1 MIKLTSAIVKE
12 GGNVFGT
19 TSPIAKA
26 DIEPTLEVFVDK
38 LSKLFPAKA
47 STFKQF
53 EKLGSVG
60 KKELSGDIDLAYD
73 VKNFFPDGKT
83 PDLKGWGLD
92 EKKYNELVAS
102 ITKRA
107 KTASPEKIKL
117 RAIIALIGD
126 KINDAYTDIEVDIKG
141 SGSGALFCSI
151 QQYDTEKN
159 PLPKY
164 VQTDVNIGNLDWLT
178 FSYYSNTYAGN
189 VKGLH
194 RTQLMLSLFANKDYT
209 FGHGTG
215 VVDKAT
221 GEQVASNSQEAIN
234 LLNKVYG
241 FNLDRDTLND
251 YFKLGEY
258 LRANL
263 PKEEYNKIID
273 RYLKI
278 LDSTRADI
286 PEDLQDYWITNQEK
300 LGLKGK
306 YLPDDSKLIKYQ
318 TLTESGS
325 IGADRIPSR
334 AVKATVESFVD
345 RVLKKY
351 PLYKSHKITGSYNII
366 PKDEDGNVV
375 GGKEKPEGH
384 GDIDLVVE
392 LTGDRADIKQIKADF
407 ANYLKS
413 LSDDITVPFRSG
425 RHEGKKIAGTGDIV
439 ITQYTIEGFPD
450 LTVQIDNMIVVSPEE
465 LTYRST
471 FLDIPGERQA
481 LLIGLAK
488 VMCIEENPYDIF
500 KRLNITNL
508 PQLKDNQEFEF
519 VLSSKGLTLR
529 VVTLDGFKEL
539 DRKDI
544 WASYKWS
551 DVEKL
556 FQNYNI
562 NGTFKELL
570 NDIVK
575 KIKNPRSKNRIKG
588 TFKSMLVINSGE
600 VGTPKGANKQM
611 ALDTV
616 ASLEEKYGSFIT
628 NLIRPIL
635 EAEIGKQTIAVFP
648 GAFKPPHASHLKAI
662 QVIAPKVNKV
672 YVYVSKQPRTKEGQ
686 VSVDASQAMAVWD
699 LYKQKGLL
707 PDNVEIK
714 LAENP
719 TPVLDAYQEMEAH
732 PENKYLAVFGKDE
745 EDRWRSVEKNR
756 EKYSNVTPVNIG
768 NLKGL
773 SASGLRTAIKNKDLQ
788 AIETFLPK
796 GVTAK
801 EYIQALTKG
810 KKEDLT
816 ESYKGKRTDN
826 GAPGTFKA
834 KITKAYGG
842 DVTIEKAKKFKNR
855 ENATPLDKQ
864 QANWFINF
872 HSKNESVTPAEL
884 KQADAFADTQLAPI
898 DVDLTSK
905 HVFDRL
911 TGRESDISFAQLIGF
926 FKRLGRNKKEFFDF
940 FQKYDEIVANDK
952 TTNLNIPFLTMTNK
966 AIAKTI
972 MRKPN
977 FMTSSPKMTFEEEG
991 KAAPY
996 GSGYEPLEELVT
1008 DTEVI
1013 CDNCGWTWKIA
1024 DGGDDLYIC
1033 HNTLPGGSV
1042 CGHDNSPDLEEASE
1056 QTEGLY
1062 TTSFTFEPPIQK
1074 ELEPLIE
1081 ELTNYMVKQ
1090 GLNITPAPEV
1100 QYVEDEDNAKNTLG
1114 RTAYYDPNN
1123 KLIVLYITG
1132 RHPKDILR
1140 SFAHEMIHHCQNLE
1154 GRLEGI
1160 NTTNINEDDYLADIE
1175 SEAYNNGNM
1184 IFRSWENDR
1193 EGNNSIRN
1201 MTGFAPGS
1209 YDMQP
1214 INEGA
1219 YDSITRTVVKDIMA
1233 AWKEEYDGV
1242 EGTLSFNEEYETQD
1256 AKGRPLDFILSAD
1269 LLVQETEEGI
1279 YKVDGGAD
1287 AESQKGDDDDED
1299 DVDFAYLEIRFQVD
1313 PRSLPQFW
1321 SRIYEDLI
1329 DVVRHEI
1336 EHLTQMGVN
1345 VVPAKETP
1353 DDEMLRQM
1361 IDWELLPK
1369 ADYFRL
1375 QSELEPMLQGMYL
1388 KAKKTRTPFKDVLN
1402 TYLDMQDITPEEKES
1417 ILNLWRTK
1425 IKPLSLPEF

>member
-1 MIKLTSAIVKE
+1 MSGSA
-12 GGNVFGT
+12 GGNRIPRSAVEKT
-19 TSPIAKA
+19 VQEYI
-26 DIEPTLEVFVDK
+26 DK
-38 LSKLFPAKA
+38 VLSKVPGFKSAKV
-47 STFKQF
+47 SGSYNTSVKQDF
-53 EKLGSVG
+53 
-60 KKELSGDIDLAYD
+60 GDIDLITTFEGEDKKEFKKQLAKYLESL
-73 VKNFFPDGKT
+73 PDDIIVPFKSEKYKGK
-83 PDLKGWGLD
+83 
-92 EKKYNELVAS
+92 
-102 ITKRA
+102 
-107 KTASPEKIKL
+107 KTMNTGEIVTILYPIVGMPGEFVQVDN
-117 RAIIALIGD
+117 IIALTEEEGD
-126 KINDAYTDIEVDIKG
+126 
-141 SGSGALFCSI
+141 
-151 QQYDTEKN
+151 
-159 PLPKY
+159 
-164 VQTDVNIGNLDWLT
+164 
-178 FSYYSNTYAGN
+178 
-189 VKGLH
+189 
-194 RTQLMLSLFANKDYT
+194 
-209 FGHGTG
+209 
-215 VVDKAT
+215 
-221 GEQVASNSQEAIN
+221 
-234 LLNKVYG
+234 
-241 FNLDRDTLND
+241 
-251 YFKLGEY
+251 FK
-258 LRANL
+258 
-263 PKEEYNKIID
+263 K
-273 RYLKI
+273 
-278 LDSTRADI
+278 
-286 PEDLQDYWITNQEK
+286 
-300 LGLKGK
+300 
-306 YLPDDSKLIKYQ
+306 
-318 TLTESGS
+318 
-325 IGADRIPSR
+325 
-334 AVKATVESFVD
+334 
-345 RVLKKY
+345 
-351 PLYKSHKITGSYNII
+351 
-366 PKDEDGNVV
+366 
-375 GGKEKPEGH
+375 
-384 GDIDLVVE
+384 
-392 LTGDRADIKQIKADF
+392 
-407 ANYLKS
+407 
-413 LSDDITVPFRSG
+413 
-425 RHEGKKIAGTGDIV
+425 
-439 ITQYTIEGFPD
+439 
-450 LTVQIDNMIVVSPEE
+450 
-465 LTYRST
+465 T
-471 FLDIPGERQA
+471 FLDYPAEIQGLILGLVKVVTLEEDPNKVIAKMGIKNIPTLE
-481 LLIGLAK
+481 
-488 VMCIEENPYDIF
+488 P
-500 KRLNITNL
+500 
-508 PQLKDNQEFEF
+508 NQEYEF
-519 VLSSKGLTLR
+519 NLSSAGLTLR
-529 VVTLDGFKEL
+529 IVTLDQDYKQL
-539 DRKDI
+539 DRTEVWK
-544 WASYKWS
+544 SSNWS
-551 DVEKL
+551 DVKKL
-556 FQNYNI
+556 LSNYNI
-562 NGTFKELL
+562 DQPFNNLVSDL
-570 NDIVK
+570 K
-575 KIKNPRSKNRIKG
+575 KLKNPRSKNRIKG
-588 TFKSMLVINSGE
+588 IFKSMVSIKSGE
-600 VGTPKGANKQM
+600 VNTPKGDNKQI
-611 ALDTV
+611 ALNTV

-635 EAEIGKQTIAVFP
+635 EVEIGKQTIAVFP

-672 YVYVSKQPRTKEGQ
+672 YVYVSKQPRVKEGQ
-686 VSVDASQAMAVWD
+686 IPVDASQAMAVWD
-699 LYKQKGLL
+699 LYKQKGLI

-714 LAENP
+714 LAQNP
-719 TPVLDAYQEMEAH
+719 TPVLDAYKEFEAH

-773 SASGLRTAIKNKDLQ
+773 SASGLRTALKNKDLQ
-788 AIETFLPK
+788 AIETFVPK

-842 DVTIEKAKKFKNR
+842 EVTIEKAKKFKNR

-884 KQADAFADTQLAPI
+884 KQADAFADTQLAPV

-1042 CGHDNSPDLEEASE
+1042 CGHDNNPDLEEASE

-1090 GLNITPAPEV
+1090 GLNITPTPEV

-1219 YDSITRTVVKDIMA
+1219 YDSITRTVVKDILA
-1233 AWKEEYDGV
+1233 AWKEEYDGE

-1345 VVPAKETP
+1345 IVPAKETP
-1353 DDEMLRQM
+1353 DDEMLRQR

-1425 IKPLSLPEF
+1425 IKPLSLPKF